1 MANESNAVI
10 GGVIGG
16 LAFIGI
22 AILIGDYFYE
32 QCFDSIYHLGE
43 YKCLSDESVL
53 KDTGNGEPECCTT
66 KYSWQAW
73 CCGLP
78 FALIGILIIGAS
90 LSGEE
95 KIVNSVDG
103 GKIKTQLENGTIPK
117 QNYTIFDADSGE
129 EPLVDT
135 SSSGTGILD
144 KGIITTGSEMKNT
157 CNRCNKIWYL
167 ATDELQDL
175 ENRLSAAQKAVGQMG
190 GLTMIS
196 ALTNPGMLTAQMGT
210 ANMAALGPVQQLQKE
225 FEEKS
230 RCPECQSKNIERELV
245 SDDEPV
251 TKEELSSKDD
261 NSLADGIKEL
271 SKLKEQGIL
280 DDDEFKSAK
289 KKLIEKH

>member
-1 MANESNAVI
+1 MANESNAVT

-16 LAFIGI
+16 LVFIGI
-22 AILIGDYFYE
+22 ALLIGSYLYE
-32 QCFDSIYHLGE
+32 QCIDIWVGECGDASGDGHLW
-43 YKCLSDESVL
+43 YPK
-53 KDTGNGEPECCTT
+53 NGQCCTQ

-78 FALIGILIIGAS
+78 FAIIGIGLVGAS

-95 KIVNSVDG
+95 KTVNSV
-103 GKIKTQLENGTIPK
+103 
-117 QNYTIFDADSGE
+117 DADSGE

-144 KGIITTGSEMKNT
+144 KEKITTGSEMKNT

-175 ENRLSAAQKAVGQMG
+175 ENRLATAQKAVGQMG

-210 ANMAALGPVQQLQKE
+210 SNMAALGPVQQLQKE

-245 SDDEPV
+245 SDDEPIV
-251 TKEELSSKDD
+251 KEKISSKEKS
-261 NSLADGIKEL
+261 SLADEIKEL
-271 SKLKEQGIL
+271 NKLKEQGIL
-280 DDDEFKSAK
+280 DDEEFKSAK
-289 KKLIEKH
+289 KKLIEKQ